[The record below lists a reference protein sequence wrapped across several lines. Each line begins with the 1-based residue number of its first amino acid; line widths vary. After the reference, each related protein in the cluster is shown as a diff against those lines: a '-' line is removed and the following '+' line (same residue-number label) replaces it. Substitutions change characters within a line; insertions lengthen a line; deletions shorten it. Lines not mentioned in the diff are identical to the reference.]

1 MMLSVRG
8 VFADSRVNV
17 KNSRTGNSKQKEH
30 SSVIVHVKQDVL
42 RAATIRT
49 IATTRTTTTSAA
61 SQNPRR
67 QGDSEA
73 RTRDDWNGVRRVEET
88 SAVSA
93 KSLAISAQKGSAGK
107 EKTALGVARGGDERA
122 QRERRE
128 EEVGEDGV
136 SGVVGAGESEK

>member
-49 IATTRTTTTSAA
+49 IATTRTTTSAA

-67 QGDSEA
+67 EGDSEA